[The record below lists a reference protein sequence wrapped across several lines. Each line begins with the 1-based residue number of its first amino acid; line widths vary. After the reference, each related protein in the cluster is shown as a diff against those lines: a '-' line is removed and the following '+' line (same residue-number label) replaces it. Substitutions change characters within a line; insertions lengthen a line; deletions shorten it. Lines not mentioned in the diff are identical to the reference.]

1 MSGEKGGRCW
11 VPVPAWEVPVRWCAD
26 AESELDA
33 IDAAALGLLRI
44 TPRTAEE
51 LAARLGVADDV
62 ALSALLE
69 LADRDLVTPPDLPT
83 GLWRA
88 ERNVER
94 GGAEFYRGSVFLTVF
109 DGIAV
114 VSTLIDARD
123 GDARSDAGAEDDGI
137 DESLSRDAKI
147 ESVGLD
153 DIQTEL
159 TQAVGRGALKHV
171 SPDGRRIDRV
181 SLARVERLD
190 GRGKAVRPRRT
201 TVWSAVDLLPGWEG
215 GASRAFHKPQPRRG
229 GDTETP
235 VSATLESWLQERTP
249 GVAEALARY
258 VRGWNVDRSSVLR
271 SVNFT
276 SLEEL
281 DGEVRRHRTELA
293 ARLGVTL
300 PGAWPISFKQAAT
313 ELDTAGR
320 WLIIV
325 RRDGAHADV
334 LRRAQAA
341 AIEALMQALWRSV
354 EPSLREWRDTW
365 SGRLSDGGSNVEKRE
380 RFSEEAARRRLGTF
394 DLADRLGPSLPHLA
408 SATAQL
414 RRTLK
419 DIERGEPG
427 AGESL
432 TLWLLP
438 LTLFERAP
446 AERHATAV
454 LRALAVDPQFF
465 DDLDRLVEAR
475 NAIVHQREIGAEALA
490 RQPEALETVL
500 LRVALSI
507 GAAIEEIPTAQPTK
521 VDEASAREAYL

>member
-1 MSGEKGGRCW
+1 M
-11 VPVPAWEVPVRWCAD
+11 RWCAD

-44 TPRTAEE
+44 APRTADE

-88 ERNVER
+88 ERDVER
-94 GGAEFYRGSVFLTVF
+94 GGAEFHRGSLFVTVF
-109 DGIAV
+109 DGIEV
-114 VSTLIDARD
+114 VSTLADARD
-123 GDARSDAGAEDDGI
+123 GDARSSTGAEDGVI
-137 DESLSRDAKI
+137 DESLSRDVSI
-147 ESVGLD
+147 EPVRLD
-153 DIQTEL
+153 DIQTAL
-159 TQAVGRGALKHV
+159 TQAVGRGALQHV
-171 SPDGRRIDRV
+171 APDGRRIDRV

-190 GRGKAVRPRRT
+190 GHGKLVRPWRT

-229 GDTETP
+229 CEKETP
-235 VSATLESWLQERTP
+235 VSAVLESWLQERTP

-258 VRGWNVDRSSVLR
+258 VRGWNVDRSGVLR
-271 SVNFT
+271 SVNIT

-281 DGEVRRHRTELA
+281 DGEVRRHRAELA

-300 PGAWPISFKQAAT
+300 PNAWPMAFGPAAT

-325 RRDGAHADV
+325 RRDSAYVDV

-354 EPSLREWRDTW
+354 EASLREWCDSWRE
-365 SGRLSDGGSNVEKRE
+365 RLSDGGGKAEKRE
-380 RFSEEAARRRLGTF
+380 RFSEEAARRRLDTLR
-394 DLADRLGPSLPHLA
+394 LADRMGPSLPHVA
-408 SATAQL
+408 SATAQV

-446 AERHATAV
+446 AERHAAV
-454 LRALAVDPQFF
+454 VSRALAIDPQLF

-475 NAIVHQREIGAEALA
+475 NAIVHQRDSGAETL
-490 RQPEALETVL
+490 RCLPEALEAVL
-500 LRVALSI
+500 LRVAVSVAVAL
-507 GAAIEEIPTAQPTK
+507 
-521 VDEASAREAYL
+521 DEQGVVGDSNTVIQVLPKGDRAREA